1 MVGGA
6 YTHDN
11 TNPPTSDRG
20 LQLFSCKGKTAI
32 VSGAGAGI
40 GLAVA
45 QVLAE
50 FGANVAIWFNKNQ
63 SALDRATEIEKEY
76 GVRCKSRKAEHR
88 KEILKTDP
96 GKAYKVDVTSAEQVQ
111 ASVDAVVQDLNGRL
125 DIFVAAAGMF
135 PEAGPILDLDIDNY
149 RGAMAGNLDST
160 FYCARATGKHWRR
173 QKREGTDANGQ
184 KLENFTYGTFVA
196 TASLAGGHIV
206 EVPDLAAAYSIAK
219 AGVIQLCQWDPVPSR
234 VCLQLCR

>member
-6 YTHDN
+6 YIHNN

-50 FGANVAIWFNKNQ
+50 FGANVAIWYNNNKK
-63 SALDRATEIEKEY
+63 ALDRAVEIEKDY
-76 GVRCKSRKAEHR
+76 GVRCKPRM
-88 KEILKTDP
+88 LKCNMEMLKSNL
-96 GKAYKVDVTSAEQVQ
+96 GKAYKVDVTDAEQVQ
-111 ASVDAVVQDLNGRL
+111 VSIDAVVQEFNGRL

-135 PEAGPILDLDIDNY
+135 PEAGPILDLEINNY
-149 RGAMAGNLDST
+149 RGAIAGNLDST
-160 FYCARATGKHWRR
+160 IYCARAAGKHWRR
-173 QKREGTDANGQ
+173 QKCEGTDVNGQ
-184 KLENFTYGTFVA
+184 KLENFTYGAFVA

-219 AGVIQLCQWDPVPSR
+219 AGVIQLCQ
-234 VCLQLCR
+234 